1 MAEYTGITANGVRY
15 IIDTRYAAAPGT
27 PEYARICEEQ
37 HRAAHRILVHAAQR
51 AKEENHEQRDGVH
64 AQGNRAPGDGAHPQ

>member
-1 MAEYTGITANGVRY
+1 MPGGGDQMAEITGRAANGVRY

-37 HRAAHRILVHAAQR
+37 RRAAHRILVHAAQR
-51 AKEENHEQRDGVH
+51 AKEGKHEPGNGVH
-64 AQGNRAPGDGAHPQ
+64 PQGNGAP